1 MTAIRVHKTKD
12 FTVMSNFHLSDR
24 NLSWK
29 AKGMLSVMLSLPEDW
44 DYSVLGLS
52 SLSIDGKNSTANGLS
67 ELEANGYVKRTRAV
81 DARGRFA
88 GYDYD
93 IYEIPQVINPL
104 TENPPTDNPTTENQP
119 QLNTNIP
126 NTKKQSTKKL
136 STEELKEKCKKENPE
151 VFDIIDFWNERSVDD
166 KCEGGKGSVNAI
178 KKALTKYAADEIK
191 TAIDH
196 YKQVINDDSYYYS
209 YSWKIELFLVRQGG
223 ITEFFDDGSKW
234 KNYLADKNKKK
245 TATRPTASPDSD
257 EAQREFH
264 EDLKRYG
271 LI

>member
-1 MTAIRVHKTKD
+1 MEQKISYYAIIPAPVRYDKSICSNAKLLYGEITALCNETGYCWAQNKYFAELYNVT
-12 FTVMSNFHLSDR
+12 TVTISK
-24 NLSWK
+24 WI
-29 AKGMLSVMLSLPEDW
+29 
-44 DYSVLGLS
+44 S
-52 SLSIDGKNSTANGLS
+52 SLIKKGYVLS
-67 ELEANGYVKRTRAV
+67 EI
-81 DARGRFA
+81 
-88 GYDYD
+88 
-93 IYEIPQVINPL
+93 IYKDGTKEIEERRLSINPL
-104 TENPPTDNPTTENQP
+104 NKSLIPLKQKFNTPVKEKFKDNTTEEN
-119 QLNTNIP
+119 NTSEYI
-126 NTKKQSTKKL
+126 
-136 STEELKEKCKKENPE
+136 KEKCKKENPE
-151 VFDIIDFWNERSVDD
+151 VFDIIAFWNERSVDD
-166 KCEGGKGSVNAI
+166 KCEGGKGSINAI
-178 KKALTKYAADEIK
+178 KKALTKYTADEIK

-196 YKQVINDDSYYYS
+196 YKQVINNDSYYYS